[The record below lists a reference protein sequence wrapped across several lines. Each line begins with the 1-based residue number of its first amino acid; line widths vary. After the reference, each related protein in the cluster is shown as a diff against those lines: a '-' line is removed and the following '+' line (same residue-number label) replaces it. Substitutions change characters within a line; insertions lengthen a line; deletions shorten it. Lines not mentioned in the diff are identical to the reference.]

1 MLLLIAGLLLF
12 MATHSISIFN
22 PGLRNRMVASYG
34 EKQWKLAYSI
44 ISIASFIMIIYG
56 YGAARLDPVW
66 LWQPPVA
73 LRHLALLLTVP
84 AFVLL
89 AAAYVPGNRIKAKLG
104 HPMYVS
110 VKIWAFAHLLANG
123 TLADVLLFGSFLAWA
138 IAGFAVSRRRDRLN
152 QISRPAGTTS
162 KDMVTVI
169 VGLVSWAVFA
179 MFLHTLL
186 IGVNPLP

>member
-73 LRHLALLLTVP
+73 LR
-84 AFVLL
+84 
-89 AAAYVPGNRIKAKLG
+89 